1 MFDVGAFFLK
11 FVIVIL
17 KHLNKLLVVLDA
29 LLVVQLY
36 VLEINAVVVRDVRH
50 TTKLAVLCRHVI
62 NQVGQVVD
70 LAHQLSDLLF
80 LLFFLLAKQVNPLD
94 RFLDIL
100 VSTIEG
106 QVVLEAVDF
115 LKQLLLIL
123 LKCCIFVVEGL
134 NFALEIVIF
143 TLKPHHLTSLI
154 FLSQGDLLRYDLFD
168 AIDITSCI
176 IQLLSILVSCL
187 YKLIQILN

>member
-1 MFDVGAFFLK
+1 MFDVGVLLLK

-17 KHLNKLLVVLDA
+17 KHLNELLVVLDA
-29 LLVVQLY
+29 LLVVQLD
-36 VLEINAVVVRDVRH
+36 VLEIDAEVVRDVRH
-50 TTKLAVLCRHVI
+50 TTKLAVLCSHVI

-80 LLFFLLAKQVNPLD
+80 LLLFLLAKQIDPLD

-123 LKCCIFVVEGL
+123 LKCCVFVVKGL

-143 TLKPHHLTSLI
+143 TLKPHHLASLI

-168 AIDITSCI
+168 AINITSRI

-187 YKLIQILN
+187 YK